1 MDRLQS
7 LEVFIAVAEA
17 ESFAAGARTL
27 GLSAPSATRGVNAL
41 EERLLLE

>member
-1 MDRLQS
+1 MDRQQS

-17 ESFAAGARTL
+17 ESFASGARDV

-41 EERLLLE
+41 EDR